1 MNVASVTVNAT
12 AQGLCFDFHWGR
24 EERSAGISLLIS
36 YQETDMVTKT
46 LDETEESRRH
56 VTKLVK
62 RIFIEFRTLMD
73 KKLRP
78 YGATIAQVRL
88 LLAIRSAPGS
98 SGAQLA
104 RQCEVTPQSA
114 QALIEKAEES
124 GWIIRGKDSRNE
136 RIVTASLTPAG
147 EKLLKVAD
155 RSIRKLEAK
164 AWKDVSPRT
173 LGNLIEL
180 FEQCLENLGSKERR
194 KYSLFPTGHSLHLRG
209 RRR

>member
-1 MNVASVTVNAT
+1 M
-12 AQGLCFDFHWGR
+12 R
-24 EERSAGISLLIS
+24 
-36 YQETDMVTKT
+36 TKT
-46 LDETEESRRH
+46 LTKTEESRRH
-56 VTKLVK
+56 ITRLVK
-62 RIFIEFRTLMD
+62 RIFMEFRTLMD
-73 KKLRP
+73 EKLRP

-114 QALIEKAEES
+114 QALIQKAEDS
-124 GWIIRGKDSRNE
+124 GWITRGKDSRNE

-147 EKLLKVAD
+147 EKLLKIAE

-173 LGNLIEL
+173 LGNLIKV
-180 FEQCLENLGSKERR
+180 FEQCLENLGPKKGKR
-194 KYSLFPTGHSLHLRG
+194 YSLFPAGDSLLLH
-209 RRR
+209 RRRR